1 MNLFVL
7 DAIIWILG
15 IRGRIPQED
24 GVPAGRGESLAAGPN
39 LLVRVLAAA
48 IISIACLSLA
58 LWSAVWL
65 TIKLL

>member
-7 DAIIWILG
+7 DAIFWILG
-15 IRGRIPQED
+15 IRGHIPRD
-24 GVPAGRGESLAAGPN
+24 NGFPAGRGQSLAAGPN
-39 LLVRVLAAA
+39 LLIRVVAVT

-65 TIKLL
+65 AIKLL

>member
-15 IRGRIPQED
+15 IRGHIPLDD
-24 GVPAGRGESLAAGPN
+24 GSPAGRGESLAAGPN
-39 LLVRVLAAA
+39 LLVRVLAVA
-48 IISIACLSLA
+48 IVSIACLSLA

-65 TIKLL
+65 AIKLL

>member
-15 IRGRIPQED
+15 IRGHIPQD
-24 GVPAGRGESLAAGPN
+24 DDSPAGRGQSLAAGPN
-39 LLVRVLAAA
+39 LLVRVLAVA

-58 LWSAVWL
+58 LWLAVWL
-65 TIKLL
+65 AIKLL